1 MSSWQSLSLD
11 AAAASYLRARLARV
25 LAFDARDARHAVR
38 AAAATPGAPPA
49 TTVAAAAS
57 VSIRRGG
64 ASRVAMFDL
73 SLTLRWEGRS
83 VLGAARASTGEAC
96 FEDLMPEDVYELAAP
111 AAAAAAGAGAGAG
124 AGAVTGAAT
133 APAATAVSRWLDFP
147 VRVTQR
153 DAVAGLEVD
162 SASLAVARE
171 QLVQAL
177 RDAVRDFASLL
188 LRIADGSAPPDALAA
203 EAARLSAEWPR
214 EQAAI
219 EARLREL
226 AEEALERKTA
236 ADAAARVA
244 AARAPKRLAPAAP
257 TPSPVP
263 ARAPAPAPALTPAP
277 APSAPAPADAGAAT
291 SSAAASCGGVAQS
304 PLAAAAADA
313 EALAKLAEATTLDH
327 VVSLDGK
334 AVAAGAAPSL
344 EPSLW
349 NVAAWAWEEREFTPW
364 ARARLNEL
372 LAGVDVDVPSGHVR
386 IVEVESVKGDASVNL
401 RKVRGARSCA
411 PHA

>member
-1 MSSWQSLSLD
+1 
-11 AAAASYLRARLARV
+11 
-25 LAFDARDARHAVR
+25 
-38 AAAATPGAPPA
+38 
-49 TTVAAAAS
+49 
-57 VSIRRGG
+57 
-64 ASRVAMFDL
+64 
-73 SLTLRWEGRS
+73 

-111 AAAAAAGAGAGAG
+111 AAAADAGAGAGAG

-236 ADAAARVA
+236 ADAAVRVA

-257 TPSPVP
+257 TPS
-263 ARAPAPAPALTPAP
+263 PAPAPALTPAP